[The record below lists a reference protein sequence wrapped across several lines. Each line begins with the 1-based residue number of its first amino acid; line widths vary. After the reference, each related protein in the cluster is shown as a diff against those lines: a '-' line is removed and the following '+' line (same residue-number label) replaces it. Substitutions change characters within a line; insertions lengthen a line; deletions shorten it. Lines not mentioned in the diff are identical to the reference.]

1 MTIEL
6 DLNMLREVG
15 MSPDDFTYL
24 YLVYKKGNKY
34 VPQLKLKPD
43 LDKLQENGYVKLG
56 DTPENHVVRH
66 KFLDLFLADF
76 DKMFNELT
84 LTYPM
89 KVNSDKGVRI
99 LHAKDP
105 NSKANQKAKL
115 RYKRIVDGKP
125 HVHRKIIACLNTQLK
140 IERSNLGYLQ
150 NLETWINNHTW
161 EKYENLNEN
170 DTRDTTKPR
179 ITRSL

>member
-6 DLNMLREVG
+6 DLNMLKEVG

-24 YLVYKKGNKY
+24 YLVYRKGQSY
-34 VPQLKLKPD
+34 LPQLNLKPN
-43 LDKLQENGYVKLG
+43 LDRLQENSYVKLG
-56 DTPENHVVRH
+56 DSFEDHVVRH

-84 LTYPM
+84 LTYPL

-105 NSKANQKAKL
+105 NAKSNKKAKI
-115 RYKRIVDGKP
+115 RYKRIVNGKP

-140 IERSNLGYLQ
+140 LERNNLAYLQ

-161 EKYENLNEN
+161 EKYENLDEN
-170 DTRDTTKPR
+170 DTRDKTKPR

>member
-1 MTIEL
+1 MIVEL
-6 DLNMLREVG
+6 DLNMLKEVG

-34 VPQLKLKPD
+34 NPQLNLKPN
-43 LDKLQENGYVKLG
+43 LDKLQEEGYIKLG
-56 DTPENHVVRH
+56 DTKENHVIRH

-76 DKMFNELT
+76 DKMFNELM

-105 NSKANQKAKL
+105 NSKSNQKAKA

-125 HVHRKIIACLNTQLK
+125 HVHKKIIACLNTQLK
-140 IERSNLGYLQ
+140 LERNNLGYMQ

-161 EKYENLNEN
+161 EKYENLDEN
-170 DTRDTTKPR
+170 DTRDKTKPR

>member
-1 MTIEL
+1 MIVEL
-6 DLNMLREVG
+6 DLNMLKEVG

-34 VPQLKLKPD
+34 NPQLNLKPN
-43 LDKLQENGYVKLG
+43 LDKLQEEGYIKLG
-56 DTPENHVVRH
+56 DTTENHVIRH

-76 DKMFNELT
+76 DKMFNELM

-105 NSKANQKAKL
+105 NSKSNQKAKA

-125 HVHRKIIACLNTQLK
+125 HVHKKIVACLNTQLK
-140 IERSNLGYLQ
+140 LERNNLGYMQ

-161 EKYENLNEN
+161 EKYENLDEN
-170 DTRDTTKPR
+170 DTRDKTKPR

>member
-6 DLNMLREVG
+6 DLNMLKEVG

-24 YLVYKKGNKY
+24 YLVYKKGSKY
-34 VPQLKLKPD
+34 NPQLNLKPN
-43 LDKLQENGYVKLG
+43 LDKLQKEGYIKLG
-56 DTPENHVVRH
+56 DTIENHVIRH

-76 DKMFNELT
+76 DKMFNELM

-105 NSKANQKAKL
+105 NAKSNLKAKA
-115 RYKRIVDGKP
+115 RYKRIVNGKP
-125 HVHRKIIACLNTQLK
+125 HIHKKIVACLNTQLK
-140 IERSNLGYLQ
+140 LERNNLGYMQ

-161 EKYENLNEN
+161 EKYENLDEN
-170 DTRDTTKPR
+170 DTRDKTKPR